1 MIQLAVLLPALA
13 LSAANPQ
20 LQAAPAIVAAVAAA
34 DGAAVQN
41 VPDGTGTAEEPGF
54 VEKYFPLTFTP
65 EEMREPE
72 TNENFVMLYLMGTG
86 IFLANIWGPVVLI
99 GNPDN
104 YLMDSI
110 ISTVFHWI
118 PMFIPV
124 INFLYIPVNVFYLSP
139 VATINIF
146 DRNLKNAKRAGTWQ
160 GKAADANLVP
170 KAAEVASLGSPVMA
184 F

>member
-1 MIQLAVLLPALA
+1 MIHLAVLLPALA

-20 LQAAPAIVAAVAAA
+20 LEATSALVAAVAAD

-41 VPDGTGTAEEPGF
+41 VQDAPGSVEEPGF
-54 VEKYFPLTFTP
+54 VEKYFPFTLTP
-65 EEMREPE
+65 EAMREPE
-72 TNENFVMLYLMGTG
+72 TNDNFVLLYLMGTG
-86 IFLANIWGPVVLI
+86 IFLANIWGPIVLI

-104 YLMDSI
+104 YVVDSL
-110 ISTVFHWI
+110 ISTVLHWI

-124 INFLYIPVNVFYLSP
+124 VNFCYIPANIFYLNP
-139 VATINIF
+139 VATINMF
-146 DRNLKNAKRAGTWQ
+146 DRNLKAAKRAGTWK
-160 GKAADANLVP
+160 GKAADANLAP